1 MKFLVR
7 TALMVGALW
16 ATIAIVPGLT
26 FEGAWGSLV
35 LLGLLIALA
44 NAVVIPILKVLA
56 LPLRILTL
64 GLATLAINIGVL
76 LVLLLVA
83 ESMDLGIAS
92 DGLASSLLGALV
104 LTVLS
109 SVISFFVK
117 D

>member
-16 ATIAIVPGLT
+16 ATIAIVPGLA

-35 LLGLLIALA
+35 LMALLVALA

-76 LVLLLVA
+76 LVLLLAA
-83 ESMDLGIAS
+83 ESMDLGISS
-92 DGLASSLLGALV
+92 DGIASSLLGALV

-109 SVISFFVK
+109 SVVSFFVK

>member
-1 MKFLVR
+1 
-7 TALMVGALW
+7 MVGALW

-26 FEGAWGSLV
+26 WEGAWGSLV
-35 LLGLLIALA
+35 VLALLIALA
-44 NAVVIPILKVLA
+44 NAVVIPILKAFA

-64 GLATLAINIGVL
+64 GLITLAINIGVL

-83 ESMDLGIAS
+83 DRMDLGISS
-92 DGLASSLLGALV
+92 DGLVSSLLGALV

>member
-1 MKFLVR
+1 
-7 TALMVGALW
+7 MVGALW

-35 LLGLLIALA
+35 LMALLVALA
-44 NAVVIPILKVLA
+44 NAVVIPILKLLA

-76 LVLLLVA
+76 LVLLLAA
-83 ESMDLGIAS
+83 ESMDLGISS

-109 SVISFFVK
+109 SAISFFVK